1 MNREQTRTPQQEFG
15 AFLRER
21 REDRSVSLE
30 DVARVTKIP
39 SRSLERLEAGSFES
53 LPADVFVRGFVKS
66 YASCVGLDPEELVQ
80 RYVDARSPKK
90 ERGERTVSRVDVLP
104 RPPAQAASAASARE
118 AGNPLTRAGDF
129 LARSFMDR
137 GEQEPGSR
145 KGTVT
150 LAVIILVIVATLTM
164 SYLLRRPSHSGDG
177 VTRADTAEKLLA

>member
-15 AFLRER
+15 AYLRER
-21 REDRSVSLE
+21 REGRSVSLE

-104 RPPAQAASAASARE
+104 RPPAQSASASRE
-118 AGNPLTRAGDF
+118 AGNPLARAGDF
-129 LARSFMDR
+129 LARSLMDR

-177 VTRADTAEKLLA
+177 VTRADTPEKLLA